1 MSNLLLCLLTLW
13 LMSIG
18 AIFGTDRQTA
28 QLSPSYV
35 AVHSIARSATQPAH
49 TETHVSAAR
58 VLARK
63 DIFSVNEFVCY
74 FARKQTNKNALS
86 FSSAPERLEPDV
98 VPGRGGRRPRTC
110 VRRRRAPGSGSGS
123 GVCCGGSRS
132 ACRKPCWK
140 AVLVQFT
147 CLSIYISWTTCAI
160 IIFEPQSN
168 PATYKQR

>member
-63 DIFSVNEFVCY
+63 DIFSVNEFVCF
-74 FARKQTNKNALS
+74 FARKQTNENALS
-86 FSSAPERLEPDV
+86 FSAPERLEPDV
-98 VPGRGGRRPRTC
+98 VPGRGGRRPPD
-110 VRRRRAPGSGSGS
+110 VRSSASCAPS